1 MGGERRTIEGE
12 WGVFRFEAAWL
23 SEEKCKEVVGENWE
37 MASHLQ
43 GKDVI
48 NLMKDIIVGL
58 SSWSTNVL
66 GGLEK

>member
-1 MGGERRTIEGE
+1 
-12 WGVFRFEAAWL
+12 
-23 SEEKCKEVVGENWE
+23 